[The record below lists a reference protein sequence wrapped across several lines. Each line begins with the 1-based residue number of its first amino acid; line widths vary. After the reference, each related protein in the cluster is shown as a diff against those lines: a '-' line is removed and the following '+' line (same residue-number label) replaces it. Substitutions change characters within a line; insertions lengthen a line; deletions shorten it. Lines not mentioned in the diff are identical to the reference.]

1 MEIPSIGLVWIV
13 VDDFKAAVKFYTE
26 VVGLK
31 LMESSEEWNWAEL
44 EGKNG
49 MRLGIGKCHEKC
61 DVKPGD
67 NAILTV
73 TVDSLDKK
81 KAEMIQKGAVCVG
94 DVQEVPGHVRMQMIK
109 DLDGNQF
116 QIVQKLDLM
125 VKT

>member
-13 VDDFKAAVKFYTE
+13 VDDHKAAVKFYTE

-31 LMESSEEWNWAEL
+31 LMESSEEWGWAEL

-49 MRLGIGKCHEKC
+49 MRLGIGKWDEKC

-67 NAILTV
+67 NTILTF
-73 TVDSLDKK
+73 TVDNLDAK

-116 QIVQKLDLM
+116 QIVQKLDVE